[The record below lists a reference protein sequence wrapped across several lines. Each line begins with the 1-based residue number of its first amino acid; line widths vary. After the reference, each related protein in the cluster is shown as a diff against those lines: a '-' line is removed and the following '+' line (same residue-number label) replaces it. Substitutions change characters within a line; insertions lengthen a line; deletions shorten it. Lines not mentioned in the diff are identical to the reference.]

1 MGTHQRQPVRWK
13 RGVTAAHAQP
23 DEAASPSLPEVVRD
37 HIGHQLQTVYASLTT
52 EAQPQRLLDL
62 IAQLDVALAG
72 QDAQA
77 ASVFRRD
84 LLATLPDLRSFAMS
98 LVLNQTRADDLV
110 QETLLKAWK
119 SQDRFVPGTNL
130 KAWLFTIMRNQ
141 FYNEHRK
148 RGREVQDED
157 GAQAERMVS
166 LPEQGGHLDLS
177 DVRSALDRLAPSM
190 RQALVL
196 VAIEN
201 LTYEETAAVMNCRIG
216 TVKSRVWRARTQ
228 LAEMLGY
235 DGLEVGSDDVMLA
248 AAGPKARR
256 SASVS

>member
-1 MGTHQRQPVRWK
+1 MLAPSLDDSTIDTQAPRL
-13 RGVTAAHAQP
+13 P
-23 DEAASPSLPEVVRD
+23 DSVQYHLGHLLAASYARD
-37 HIGHQLQTVYASLTT
+37 ADEPPVADRFAELLT
-52 EAQPQRLLDL
+52 LLDAAFGR
-62 IAQLDVALAG
+62 AQDSHAKAF
-72 QDAQA
+72 QA
-77 ASVFRRD
+77 A
-84 LLATLPDLRSFAMS
+84 LLGMVPNLQRFARSLLRSH
-98 LVLNQTRADDLV
+98 VGADDLL
-110 QETLLKAWK
+110 QNTLLRAWR
-119 SQDRFVPGTNL
+119 SRASFAPGTNL
-130 KAWLFTIMRNQ
+130 EAWLFTIMRNQ

-177 DVRSALDRLAPSM
+177 DVRAALGRLAPSM

-235 DGLEVGSDDVMLA
+235 SGLEIGSDDVMLA
-248 AAGPKARR
+248 AAGPKTRR
-256 SASVS
+256 TAPVS

>member
-1 MGTHQRQPVRWK
+1 MLELSLDADTIDAQGPRLPDSVQYHL
-13 RGVTAAHAQP
+13 GHLLAATYAQDNVEP
-23 DEAASPSLPEVVRD
+23 TIADRFAEL
-37 HIGHQLQTVYASLTT
+37 L
-52 EAQPQRLLDL
+52 RLLDGAFGR
-62 IAQLDVALAG
+62 AQDGREKAF
-72 QDAQA
+72 QA
-77 ASVFRRD
+77 S
-84 LLATLPDLRSFAMS
+84 LLALVPNLQRFARSLLRSH
-98 LVLNQTRADDLV
+98 VGADDLL
-110 QETLLKAWK
+110 QNTLLRAWR
-119 SQDRFVPGTNL
+119 SRASFAPGTNL
-130 KAWLFTIMRNQ
+130 EAWLFTIMRNQ

-177 DVRSALDRLAPSM
+177 DVQAALDRLAPPM

-201 LTYEETAAVMNCRIG
+201 LTYEETAAVMQCRIG

-235 DGLEVGSDDVMLA
+235 TGLEVGSDDVMLA
-248 AAGPKARR
+248 AAGPKGRKSTA
-256 SASVS
+256 VS

>member
-1 MGTHQRQPVRWK
+1 MLESSLDGDTIDVQAPRLPDSVQYHL
-13 RGVTAAHAQP
+13 GHLLAATYAQDSVEP
-23 DEAASPSLPEVVRD
+23 PIADRFAEL
-37 HIGHQLQTVYASLTT
+37 LT
-52 EAQPQRLLDL
+52 LLDAAFGK
-62 IAQLDVALAG
+62 AQDG
-72 QDAQA
+72 REKEFQT
-77 ASVFRRD
+77 S
-84 LLATLPDLRSFAMS
+84 LLAMVPNLQRFARSLLRNH
-98 LVLNQTRADDLV
+98 VGADDLL
-110 QETLLKAWK
+110 QNTLLRAWR
-119 SQDRFVPGTNL
+119 SRASFAPGTNL
-130 KAWLFTIMRNQ
+130 EAWLFTIMRNQ

-157 GAQAERMVS
+157 GTQAERMVS

-177 DVRSALDRLAPSM
+177 DVRSALDRLAPLM

-235 DGLEVGSDDVMLA
+235 TGLEVGSDDVMLA
-248 AAGPKARR
+248 AAGPKGRK
-256 SASVS
+256 SVTVS

>member
-1 MGTHQRQPVRWK
+1 MLELSLDADTIDAQAPRLPDSVQYHLGHLL
-13 RGVTAAHAQP
+13 AATYAQDNVEP
-23 DEAASPSLPEVVRD
+23 TIADRFAEL
-37 HIGHQLQTVYASLTT
+37 L
-52 EAQPQRLLDL
+52 RLLDG
-62 IAQLDVALAG
+62 AFGRV
-72 QDAQA
+72 QDGREKAFQA
-77 ASVFRRD
+77 S
-84 LLATLPDLRSFAMS
+84 LLGMVPNLQRFARSLLRSH
-98 LVLNQTRADDLV
+98 VGADDLL
-110 QETLLKAWK
+110 QNTLLRAWR
-119 SQDRFVPGTNL
+119 SRASFAPGTNL
-130 KAWLFTIMRNQ
+130 EAWLFTIMRNQ

-177 DVRSALDRLAPSM
+177 DVQAALDRLAPPM

-201 LTYEETAAVMNCRIG
+201 LTYEETAAVMQCRIG

-235 DGLEVGSDDVMLA
+235 TGIEVGSDDVMLA
-248 AAGPKARR
+248 AAGPKGRKSTA
-256 SASVS
+256 AS

>member
-1 MGTHQRQPVRWK
+1 MLELSLDADTIDAQGPRLPDSVQYHL
-13 RGVTAAHAQP
+13 GHLLAATYAQDNVEP
-23 DEAASPSLPEVVRD
+23 TIADRFAEL
-37 HIGHQLQTVYASLTT
+37 L
-52 EAQPQRLLDL
+52 RLLDGAFGR
-62 IAQLDVALAG
+62 AQDGREKAF
-72 QDAQA
+72 QA
-77 ASVFRRD
+77 S
-84 LLATLPDLRSFAMS
+84 LLAMVPNLQRFARSLLRSH
-98 LVLNQTRADDLV
+98 VGADDLL
-110 QETLLKAWK
+110 QNTLLRAWR
-119 SQDRFVPGTNL
+119 SRASFAPGTNL
-130 KAWLFTIMRNQ
+130 EAWLFTIMRNQ

-177 DVRSALDRLAPSM
+177 DVQAALDRLAPPM

-201 LTYEETAAVMNCRIG
+201 LTYEETAAVMQCRIG

-235 DGLEVGSDDVMLA
+235 TGLEVGSDDVMLA
-248 AAGPKARR
+248 AAGPKGRKSTA
-256 SASVS
+256 VS

>member
-1 MGTHQRQPVRWK
+1 MLELSLDADTIDAQGPRLPDSVQYHL
-13 RGVTAAHAQP
+13 GHLLAATYAQDNVEP
-23 DEAASPSLPEVVRD
+23 TIADRFAEL
-37 HIGHQLQTVYASLTT
+37 L
-52 EAQPQRLLDL
+52 RLLDGAFGR
-62 IAQLDVALAG
+62 AQDGREKAF
-72 QDAQA
+72 QA
-77 ASVFRRD
+77 S
-84 LLATLPDLRSFAMS
+84 LLAMVPNLQRFARSLLRGHGG
-98 LVLNQTRADDLV
+98 ADDLL
-110 QETLLKAWK
+110 QNTLLRAWR
-119 SQDRFVPGTNL
+119 SRASFAPGTNL
-130 KAWLFTIMRNQ
+130 EAWLFTIMRNQ

-177 DVRSALDRLAPSM
+177 DVQAALDRLAPPM

-201 LTYEETAAVMNCRIG
+201 LTYEETAAVMQCRIG

-235 DGLEVGSDDVMLA
+235 TGLEVGSDDVMLA
-248 AAGPKARR
+248 AAGPKGRKSTA
-256 SASVS
+256 VS

>member
-1 MGTHQRQPVRWK
+1 MLELSLDADTIDAQGPRLPDSVQYHL
-13 RGVTAAHAQP
+13 GHLLAATYAQ
-23 DEAASPSLPEVVRD
+23 DNVE
-37 HIGHQLQTVYASLTT
+37 LTIADRFA
-52 EAQPQRLLDL
+52 ELLRLLDGAFGR
-62 IAQLDVALAG
+62 AQDGREKAF
-72 QDAQA
+72 QA
-77 ASVFRRD
+77 S
-84 LLATLPDLRSFAMS
+84 LLSLVPNLQRFARSLLRSH
-98 LVLNQTRADDLV
+98 VGADDLL
-110 QETLLKAWK
+110 QNTLLRAWR
-119 SQDRFVPGTNL
+119 SRASFAPGTNL
-130 KAWLFTIMRNQ
+130 EAWLFTIMRNQ

-177 DVRSALDRLAPSM
+177 DVQAALDRLAPPM

-201 LTYEETAAVMNCRIG
+201 LTYEETAAVMQCRIG

-235 DGLEVGSDDVMLA
+235 TGLEVGSDDIMLA
-248 AAGPKARR
+248 AAGPKGRKSTA
-256 SASVS
+256 VS

>member
-1 MGTHQRQPVRWK
+1 MLELSLDADTIDAQGPRLPDSVQYHL
-13 RGVTAAHAQP
+13 GHLLAATYAQDNAEP
-23 DEAASPSLPEVVRD
+23 TIADRFAEL
-37 HIGHQLQTVYASLTT
+37 L
-52 EAQPQRLLDL
+52 RLLDGAFGR
-62 IAQLDVALAG
+62 AQDGREKAF
-72 QDAQA
+72 QA
-77 ASVFRRD
+77 S
-84 LLATLPDLRSFAMS
+84 LLALVPNLQRFARSLLRSH
-98 LVLNQTRADDLV
+98 VGADDLL
-110 QETLLKAWK
+110 QNTLLRAWR
-119 SQDRFVPGTNL
+119 SRASFAPGTNL
-130 KAWLFTIMRNQ
+130 EAWLFTIMRNQ

-177 DVRSALDRLAPSM
+177 DVQAALDRLAPPM

-201 LTYEETAAVMNCRIG
+201 LTYEETAAVMQCRIG

-235 DGLEVGSDDVMLA
+235 TGLEVGSDDIMLA
-248 AAGPKARR
+248 AAGPKGRKSTA
-256 SASVS
+256 VS

>member
-1 MGTHQRQPVRWK
+1 MLELSLDADTIDAQGPRLPDSVQYHL
-13 RGVTAAHAQP
+13 GHLLAATYAQDNVEP
-23 DEAASPSLPEVVRD
+23 TIADRFAEL
-37 HIGHQLQTVYASLTT
+37 L
-52 EAQPQRLLDL
+52 RLLDGAFGR
-62 IAQLDVALAG
+62 AQDGREKAF
-72 QDAQA
+72 QA
-77 ASVFRRD
+77 S
-84 LLATLPDLRSFAMS
+84 LLALVPNLQRFARSLLRSH
-98 LVLNQTRADDLV
+98 VGADDLL
-110 QETLLKAWK
+110 QNTLLRAWR
-119 SQDRFVPGTNL
+119 SRASFAPGTNL
-130 KAWLFTIMRNQ
+130 EAWLFTIMRNQ

-177 DVRSALDRLAPSM
+177 DVQAALDRLAPPM

-201 LTYEETAAVMNCRIG
+201 LTYEETAAVMQCRIG

-235 DGLEVGSDDVMLA
+235 TGLEVGSDDIMLA
-248 AAGPKARR
+248 AAGPKGRKSTA
-256 SASVS
+256 VS

>member
-1 MGTHQRQPVRWK
+1 ML
-13 RGVTAAHAQP
+13 
-23 DEAASPSLPEVVRD
+23 EFSLD
-37 HIGHQLQTVYASLTT
+37 GDTI
-52 EAQPQRLLDL
+52 
-62 IAQLDVALAG
+62 
-72 QDAQA
+72 DAQA
-77 ASVFRRD
+77 PRLPDSVQYHLGH
-84 LLATLPDLRSFAMS
+84 LLAATYAQDSVEPPIADRFAELLTLLDAAFGKAQDGREKEFQTSLLAMVPNLQRFARSLLRNH
-98 LVLNQTRADDLV
+98 VGADDLL
-110 QETLLKAWK
+110 QNTLLRAWR
-119 SQDRFVPGTNL
+119 SRASFAPGTNL
-130 KAWLFTIMRNQ
+130 EAWLFTIMRNQ

-157 GAQAERMVS
+157 GTQAERMVS

-177 DVRSALDRLAPSM
+177 DVRSALDRLAPLM

-235 DGLEVGSDDVMLA
+235 TGLEVGSDDVMLA
-248 AAGPKARR
+248 AAGPKGRK
-256 SASVS
+256 SVTVS

>member
-1 MGTHQRQPVRWK
+1 MLELSLDADTIDAQGPRLPDSVQYHL
-13 RGVTAAHAQP
+13 GHLLAATYAQDNVEP
-23 DEAASPSLPEVVRD
+23 TLADRFAEL
-37 HIGHQLQTVYASLTT
+37 L
-52 EAQPQRLLDL
+52 RLLDGAFGR
-62 IAQLDVALAG
+62 AQDGREKAF
-72 QDAQA
+72 QA
-77 ASVFRRD
+77 S
-84 LLATLPDLRSFAMS
+84 LLALVPNLQRFARSLLRSH
-98 LVLNQTRADDLV
+98 VGADDLL
-110 QETLLKAWK
+110 QNTLLRAWR
-119 SQDRFVPGTNL
+119 SRASFAPGTNL
-130 KAWLFTIMRNQ
+130 EAWLFTIMRNQ

-177 DVRSALDRLAPSM
+177 DVQAALDRLAPPM

-201 LTYEETAAVMNCRIG
+201 LTYEETAAVMQCRIG

-235 DGLEVGSDDVMLA
+235 TGLEVGSDDIMLA
-248 AAGPKARR
+248 AAGPKGRKSTA
-256 SASVS
+256 VS

>member
-1 MGTHQRQPVRWK
+1 MLELSLDADTIDAQGPRLPDSVQYHL
-13 RGVTAAHAQP
+13 GHLLAATYAQDNVEP
-23 DEAASPSLPEVVRD
+23 TIADRFAEL
-37 HIGHQLQTVYASLTT
+37 L
-52 EAQPQRLLDL
+52 RLLDG
-62 IAQLDVALAG
+62 AFGRV
-72 QDAQA
+72 QDGREKAFQA
-77 ASVFRRD
+77 S
-84 LLATLPDLRSFAMS
+84 LLALVPNLQRFARSLLRSH
-98 LVLNQTRADDLV
+98 VGADDLL
-110 QETLLKAWK
+110 QNTLLRAWR
-119 SQDRFVPGTNL
+119 SRASFAPGTNL
-130 KAWLFTIMRNQ
+130 EAWLFTIMRNQ

-177 DVRSALDRLAPSM
+177 DVQAALDRLAPPM

-201 LTYEETAAVMNCRIG
+201 LTYEETAAVMQCRIG

-235 DGLEVGSDDVMLA
+235 TGLEVGSDDIMLA
-248 AAGPKARR
+248 AAGPKGRKSTA
-256 SASVS
+256 VS

>member
-1 MGTHQRQPVRWK
+1 MLELSLDADTIDAQGPRLPDSVQYHL
-13 RGVTAAHAQP
+13 GHLLAATYAQDNVEP
-23 DEAASPSLPEVVRD
+23 TITDRFAEL
-37 HIGHQLQTVYASLTT
+37 L
-52 EAQPQRLLDL
+52 RLLDGAFGR
-62 IAQLDVALAG
+62 AQDGREKAF
-72 QDAQA
+72 QA
-77 ASVFRRD
+77 S
-84 LLATLPDLRSFAMS
+84 LLALVPNLQRFARSLLRSH
-98 LVLNQTRADDLV
+98 VGADDLL
-110 QETLLKAWK
+110 QNTLLRAWR
-119 SQDRFVPGTNL
+119 SRASFAPGTNL
-130 KAWLFTIMRNQ
+130 EAWLFTIMRNQ

-177 DVRSALDRLAPSM
+177 DVQAALDRLAPPM

-201 LTYEETAAVMNCRIG
+201 LTYEETAAVMQCRIG

-235 DGLEVGSDDVMLA
+235 TGLEVGSDDIMLA
-248 AAGPKARR
+248 AAGPKGRKSTA
-256 SASVS
+256 VS

>member
-1 MGTHQRQPVRWK
+1 ML
-13 RGVTAAHAQP
+13 
-23 DEAASPSLPEVVRD
+23 E
-37 HIGHQLQTVYASLTT
+37 LT
-52 EAQPQRLLDL
+52 LDGDT
-62 IAQLDVALAG
+62 I
-72 QDAQA
+72 DAQA
-77 ASVFRRD
+77 PRLPDSVQYHLGH
-84 LLATLPDLRSFAMS
+84 LLAATYAQDPVEPTIAERFAELLRLLEGAFGRVQDGREKEFQAALLAMVPNLQRFARS
-98 LVLNQTRADDLV
+98 LLRNHVGADDLL
-110 QETLLKAWK
+110 QNTLLRAWR
-119 SQDRFVPGTNL
+119 SRASFAPGTNL
-130 KAWLFTIMRNQ
+130 EAWLFTIMRNQ

-177 DVRSALDRLAPSM
+177 DVRSALERLAPSM

-201 LTYEETAAVMNCRIG
+201 LTYEETAAVMECRIG

-235 DGLEVGSDDVMLA
+235 TGLEVGSDDVMLA
-248 AAGPKARR
+248 AAGPKGRKSTA
-256 SASVS
+256 VS

>member
-1 MGTHQRQPVRWK
+1 MLELSLDADTIDAQGPRLPDSVQYHL
-13 RGVTAAHAQP
+13 GHLLAATYAQDNVEP
-23 DEAASPSLPEVVRD
+23 TIADRFAEL
-37 HIGHQLQTVYASLTT
+37 L
-52 EAQPQRLLDL
+52 RLLDGAFGR
-62 IAQLDVALAG
+62 AQDGREKAF
-72 QDAQA
+72 QA
-77 ASVFRRD
+77 S
-84 LLATLPDLRSFAMS
+84 LLALVPNLQRFARSLLRSH
-98 LVLNQTRADDLV
+98 VGADDLL
-110 QETLLKAWK
+110 QNTLLRAWR
-119 SQDRFVPGTNL
+119 SRASFAPGTNL
-130 KAWLFTIMRNQ
+130 EAWLFTIMRNQ

-177 DVRSALDRLAPSM
+177 DVQAALDRLAPPM

-201 LTYEETAAVMNCRIG
+201 LTYEETAAVMQCRIG

-235 DGLEVGSDDVMLA
+235 TGLEVGSDDIMLA
-248 AAGPKARR
+248 AAGPKGWKSTA
-256 SASVS
+256 VS

>member
-1 MGTHQRQPVRWK
+1 MLELSLDADTIDAQGPRLPDSVQYHL
-13 RGVTAAHAQP
+13 GHLLAATYAQDNVEP
-23 DEAASPSLPEVVRD
+23 TIADRFAEL
-37 HIGHQLQTVYASLTT
+37 L
-52 EAQPQRLLDL
+52 RLLDGAFGR
-62 IAQLDVALAG
+62 AQDGREKAF
-72 QDAQA
+72 QA
-77 ASVFRRD
+77 S
-84 LLATLPDLRSFAMS
+84 LLSLVPNLQRFARSLLRSH
-98 LVLNQTRADDLV
+98 VGADDLL
-110 QETLLKAWK
+110 QNTLLRAWR
-119 SQDRFVPGTNL
+119 SRASFAPGTNL
-130 KAWLFTIMRNQ
+130 EAWLFTIMRNQ

-177 DVRSALDRLAPSM
+177 DVQAALDRLAPPM

-201 LTYEETAAVMNCRIG
+201 LTYEETAAVMQCRIG

-235 DGLEVGSDDVMLA
+235 TGLEVGSDDIMLA
-248 AAGPKARR
+248 AAGPKGRKSTA
-256 SASVS
+256 VS

>member
-1 MGTHQRQPVRWK
+1 MLELSLDADTIDAQGPRLPDSVQYHL
-13 RGVTAAHAQP
+13 GHLLAATYAQDNVEP
-23 DEAASPSLPEVVRD
+23 TIADRFAEL
-37 HIGHQLQTVYASLTT
+37 L
-52 EAQPQRLLDL
+52 RLLDGAFGR
-62 IAQLDVALAG
+62 AQDGREKAF
-72 QDAQA
+72 QA
-77 ASVFRRD
+77 S
-84 LLATLPDLRSFAMS
+84 LLAMVPNLQRFARSLLRSH
-98 LVLNQTRADDLV
+98 VGADDLL
-110 QETLLKAWK
+110 QNTLLRAWR
-119 SQDRFVPGTNL
+119 SRASFAPGTNL
-130 KAWLFTIMRNQ
+130 EAWLFTIMRNQ

-177 DVRSALDRLAPSM
+177 DVQAALDRLAPPM

-201 LTYEETAAVMNCRIG
+201 LTYEETAAVMHCRIG

-235 DGLEVGSDDVMLA
+235 TGLEVGSDDVMLA
-248 AAGPKARR
+248 AAGPKGRKSTA
-256 SASVS
+256 VS